1 MGCSYLCSGHRSL
14 THGFLCFPPNVK
26 AWAQLPEVWLE
37 ENKSRPMNS
46 ADISSGD
53 AITGVGSIGKCC
65 VLLREGV
72 AFSTEIVKKER
83 RGWNT
88 AWNRKKKNKRERKKN
103 SWKLARK
110 TMGSDIPLIF
120 LSADNSRPQSATCV
134 HTLLSCVLMY
144 LCLCL
149 ILSDQGNWFMAAH
162 SCRWWFA
169 LSCYEN
175 ISCAMLMEKTIPSHI
190 VGANLGDPVLVPK
203 WLSSHGEV
211 RDMREINRW
220 KVR

>member
-14 THGFLCFPPNVK
+14 AHRFLCFPPNVK

-88 AWNRKKKNKRERKKN
+88 AWNRKKKIKEREKKIVEN
-103 SWKLARK
+103 LPGKQWAQIFHWFSC
-110 TMGSDIPLIF
+110 PLIIAGRRVQHVCTPSYPACWCIYVF
-120 LSADNSRPQSATCV
+120 AWSYLTKGIDLWL
-134 HTLLSCVLMY
+134 HTAAGGGLL
-144 LCLCL
+144 
-149 ILSDQGNWFMAAH
+149 WAAMKT
-162 SCRWWFA
+162 SPVRCWW
-169 LSCYEN
+169 
-175 ISCAMLMEKTIPSHI
+175 KKPSHPI
-190 VGANLGDPVLVPK
+190 LLVLIWGTPCWYPSDCLPMGK
-203 WLSSHGEV
+203 WGTWG
-211 RDMREINRW
+211 R
-220 KVR
+220 

>member
-1 MGCSYLCSGHRSL
+1 MSHSWVSLFSPQHQGLSTAPRDLVRRKQIQTHKLCRYIEWGCNHWS
-14 THGFLCFPPNVK
+14 
-26 AWAQLPEVWLE
+26 WLH
-37 ENKSRPMNS
+37 
-46 ADISSGD
+46 
-53 AITGVGSIGKCC
+53 GKCC
-65 VLLREGV
+65 VLLREKM
-72 AFSTEIVKKER
+72 AFRTEIVKKER

-88 AWNRKKKNKRERKKN
+88 AWNRGEKKREKQKN

-110 TMGSDIPLIF
+110 TTGSDIPLIF
-120 LSADNSRPQSATCV
+120 LYTDNSRPQSAACV
-134 HTLLSCVLMY
+134 HTLLSCMLMY

-175 ISCAMLMEKTIPSHI
+175 ISNEMLMEKPVPSHI

-203 WLSSHGEV
+203 WSFPRGEM
-211 RDMREINRW
+211 RDLRMINRW
-220 KVR
+220 KIR